1 MILTYETGFTL
12 LSVPS
17 EAYVYAF
24 GIEIEWSYYLKIIRF
39 DGKCWKLGKH
49 IDSLPQEIK
58 TNSANAIIQGG
69 TWETVCRTYVG
80 T

>member
-24 GIEIEWSYYLKIIRF
+24 GIEIKWSYYLKIIQF
-39 DGKCWKLGKH
+39 DGKCRK
-49 IDSLPQEIK
+49 
-58 TNSANAIIQGG
+58 
-69 TWETVCRTYVG
+69 
-80 T
+80 